1 MEKKRLFLAGLE
13 IRLTDTITLGGLVF
27 LTLLAV
33 AFNGRLDRPAVVIGT
48 NLLFIALYVGS
59 LAVLRRLRPKWLRFL
74 LRTGSVQL
82 TFLQIY
88 MSSNDLQLLFF
99 SWQDDRVLAWEQT
112 IFGFQPLVGIQK
124 FYSLPMTEWM
134 FFVYVVYVVIYP
146 LLSAIIFFKHGE
158 DANEDYLFHLGL
170 INLVC
175 GLGFILFPVASP
187 MHWEK
192 VRALLTTPLT
202 SGPFGFLAEWIRTHI
217 HEAGGSIPSPHCA
230 VATVMWFMSRKY
242 TRRGFV
248 LLAPVIISL
257 YVSTVYGRF
266 HYLSDMVIG
275 IAAAVLV
282 LLAAPSIA
290 GAWNRSRD
298 EPSRRKRTPGQS
310 PGPRSPWTD
319 GRPGGAS

>member
-1 MEKKRLFLAGLE
+1 MEKKRLFLGGLE
-13 IRLTDTITLGGLVF
+13 IRLTDVPTLGGLIF

-33 AFNGRLDRPAVVIGT
+33 AFNGRLDRPAFVIGT

-59 LAVLRRLRPKWLRFL
+59 LAVLRRLRPKGLRFI

-82 TFLQIY
+82 AFLQIY

-99 SWQDDRVLAWEQT
+99 SWQDDRVLAWEHA
-112 IFGFQPLVGIQK
+112 IFGFQPLVWIQK
-124 FYSLPMTEWM
+124 LYSLPLAEWM

-146 LLSAIIFFKHGE
+146 ILGAIIFFKHGE
-158 DANEDYLFHLGL
+158 EANEDYLFHLGL

-192 VRALLTTPLT
+192 IRALLTTPLM
-202 SGPFGFLAEWIRTHI
+202 SGPFGFLAEWIRAHI

-248 LLAPVIISL
+248 LLAPVILSL

-266 HYLSDMVIG
+266 HYVSDMVIG
-275 IAAAVLV
+275 IAAAVPV
-282 LLAAPSIA
+282 LLAAPSIER
-290 GAWNRSRD
+290 AWNR
-298 EPSRRKRTPGQS
+298 
-310 PGPRSPWTD
+310 WAD
-319 GRPGGAS
+319 GRLGGGS